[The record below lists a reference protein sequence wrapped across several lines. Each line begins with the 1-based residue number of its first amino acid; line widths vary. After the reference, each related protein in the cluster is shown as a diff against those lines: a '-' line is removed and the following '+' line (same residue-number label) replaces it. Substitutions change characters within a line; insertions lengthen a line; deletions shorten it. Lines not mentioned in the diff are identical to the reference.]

1 MSAIAAAIHVV
12 VDKGPPGNPI
22 LLWLP
27 AATAVISLA
36 ATLAAGFAV
45 KQARRIW
52 QASLEPVLVPMLDQ
66 GSDAIS
72 LRVLNVSDTVAAD
85 AGWAV
90 LWSNRRNEGRLPAR
104 SLPGGG
110 DTGPFEV
117 IDVRGTDA
125 DEGHPAIAIVWCR
138 DRRGDVFVWS
148 TDGTTKDYERKTAR
162 GKRPA
167 DLLADVLEEVDPRD
181 AAFCGVAGEHVG
193 PL

>member
-36 ATLAAGFAV
+36 ATLAAWFAV

-90 LWSNRRNEGRLPAR
+90 LWSNRRNEGRLPDR

>member
-12 VDKGPPGNPI
+12 VDKGPPGNQL

-27 AATAVISLA
+27 ATTAVFSLL
-36 ATLAAGFAV
+36 ATLASLGAV
-45 KQARRIW
+45 FQARKIW

-90 LWSNRRNEGRLPAR
+90 LWSNRRNEGRLPDR
-104 SLPGGG
+104 SLRGGG
-110 DTGPFEV
+110 DTGSFEV

-125 DEGHPAIAIVWCR
+125 DDGHPAIAIVWCR
-138 DRRGDVFVWS
+138 DRRGDVFVWA
-148 TDGTTKDYERKTAR
+148 TDATTKDYKRKTAR
-162 GKRPA
+162 GKHPV
-167 DLLADVLEEVDPRD
+167 DLLADVLDGVDPRK